1 MPIVTIVEKS
11 ELKYFYPI
19 LALKKIRAKQVSLC
33 ASIYVTDCGKKA
45 KLVITHQSIKCIK
58 VVE

>member
-19 LALKKIRAKQVSLC
+19 LALKKSELNKCLYALRYMSLI
-33 ASIYVTDCGKKA
+33 AGKRQN
-45 KLVITHQSIKCIK
+45 LSLLINQ
-58 VVE
+58 